1 MALKSEVGR
10 TVGGWSIGRIARLLR
25 SPIAMRIYA
34 VLLVLLVAFLWY
46 NMVRRA
52 VNGHGSQYDDFVR
65 FSRDLA
71 YSKLNVYRDYP
82 ADYTITKYPPFFSL
96 LFAPLVPLPTV
107 IGASLWF
114 WLSLGLAV
122 ASAYLCA
129 VTVAGPVEVRRDK
142 MLVVVPL
149 LLTAGIIGSN
159 LETAQVNTVTLFAVC
174 LALYAFRRR
183 ADLSAGGLLGVATAL
198 KLTPG
203 LFVLY
208 FLYKRAYRVVVGA
221 GLAVIFCWLLLP
233 PLVFGPAN
241 FIEIM
246 VGWYDIL
253 SGFIAEG
260 TLAEGLQGFRDTNQS
275 LAAAFHRFF
284 TEVPARWSRGG
295 AGSLYLNIVSLS
307 LGTADRLI
315 KAMILAILI
324 FLAAICRTPLGD
336 RDRPALSL
344 EYSLIWIATLVVSP
358 ISWINH
364 YVFLLFP
371 YAAAVF
377 YLRSNRGSSETR
389 RLLFYVVLASFVLV
403 SSSAWRLMQAFSL
416 PVLGAIVL
424 GAGLSVALA
433 RERRGSVTASDLTP
447 DRATVG

>member
-1 MALKSEVGR
+1 MALEREVNGSA
-10 TVGGWSIGRIARLLR
+10 GGWSDGRIGQMLR
-25 SPIAMRIYA
+25 SPTAKRIYA

-65 FSRDLA
+65 FSRDLVYA
-71 YSKLNVYRDYP
+71 KLNVYREYP

-96 LFAPLVPLPTV
+96 LFAPLVPLPTI

-122 ASAYLCA
+122 GSAYLCA
-129 VTVAGPVEVRRDK
+129 VTVGGPAKVRRDRA
-142 MLVVVPL
+142 LVVVPL

-159 LETAQVNTVTLFAVC
+159 LETAQVNTVTLFVVC
-174 LALYAFRRR
+174 LALYAFRQR
-183 ADLSAGGLLGVATAL
+183 ADLAAGGLLGVATAL

-221 GLAVIFCWLLLP
+221 GLAVIFCWLLIP

-241 FIEIM
+241 FTEIM
-246 VGWYDIL
+246 VGWYDIV

-295 AGSLYLNIVSLS
+295 VGSLYLNVFSLS
-307 LGTADRLI
+307 LGTADRII
-315 KAMILAILI
+315 KAMVLAILV
-324 FLAAICRTPLGD
+324 FLAAICRTSLSD
-336 RDRPALSL
+336 RGRPALSL
-344 EYSLIWIATLVVSP
+344 EYSLIWIATLFVSP

-371 YAAAVF
+371 YTVAVY
-377 YLRSNRGSSETR
+377 YLRSKQGSPDTE
-389 RLLFYVVLASFVLV
+389 RLLFWAALASFVLV

-424 GAGLSVALA
+424 GFGLSVALA
-433 RERRGSVTASDLTP
+433 RERRDSAERSRLTP
-447 DRATVG
+447 ERATV